1 MTHTQSV
8 RRITLHS
15 FTLVENGLT
24 VSDKLVLLPW
34 ENSLTE
40 RDSVRQTGKIVA
52 RPPRPRLARSLATGS
67 CDTRYNSQKK
77 HNYGKL

>member
-1 MTHTQSV
+1 MLICSKGFSKYLAV
-8 RRITLHS
+8 WMFRRLNFNKTSHLDR
-15 FTLVENGLT
+15 FEKEGNENVGRGGQL
-24 VSDKLVLLPW
+24 
-34 ENSLTE
+34 
-40 RDSVRQTGKIVA
+40 IVA